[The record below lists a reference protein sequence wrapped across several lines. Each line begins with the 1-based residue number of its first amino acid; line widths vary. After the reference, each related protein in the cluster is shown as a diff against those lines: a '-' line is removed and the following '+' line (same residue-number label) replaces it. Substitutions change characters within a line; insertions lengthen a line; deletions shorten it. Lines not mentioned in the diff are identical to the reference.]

1 MSVLDRIRNIGR
13 QDKSVVV
20 AKEESIGNYMKEA
33 EKAAQIVEANIN
45 KGDYSRIVQQLESLP
60 SFQTN
65 RTQYVFEP
73 LKTTS
78 YRWIIA
84 ISIGIMAA
92 YICLGVFGFTI
103 VHYSEEFK
111 NYGLMYVGASAAV
124 IVVNVLLIRYALKN
138 MSNIK

>member
-13 QDKSVVV
+13 QDKGVVI

-60 SFQTN
+60 SHQTN

-84 ISIGIMAA
+84 ISILIMSA
-92 YICLGVFGFTI
+92 YICLGVFGFAI

-111 NYGLMYVGASAAV
+111 NSQSLE
-124 IVVNVLLIRYALKN
+124 L
-138 MSNIK
+138 